1 MQQHDLRPN
10 PGAKTN
16 KRRIG
21 RGNGSG
27 QGTTAG
33 KGTKGQQARSGR
45 NRRGFEGGQLSI
57 AKRMPYKRGFTNHF
71 RVEYSIVNVGRL
83 DELEIDGLIDQTA
96 LARAGVVDMH
106 RPLKILGEGEITR
119 AIQVRADK
127 VSAGARAKIEAAGGS
142 VEELAPRE
150 VKETRDDS
158 ADDAQG
164 AAEA

>member
-1 MQQHDLRPN
+1 MQQHDLQPN

-71 RVEYSIVNVGRL
+71 RVEFEIINVGRL
-83 DELEIDGLIDQTA
+83 DELELDGLIDQTA

-106 RPLKILGEGEITR
+106 RPLKILGDGEITR
-119 AIQVRADK
+119 AIQVRANR
-127 VSAGARAKIEAAGGS
+127 VTAGARAKIEAAGGT
-142 VEELAPRE
+142 VEEIDAPAVTE
-150 VKETRDDS
+150 SGDES
-158 ADDAQG
+158 ATN
-164 AAEA
+164 AE

>member
-1 MQQHDLRPN
+1 MQQHDLQPN
-10 PGAKTN
+10 PGAKKD

-71 RVEYSIVNVGRL
+71 RVEFEIVNVGRL
-83 DELEIDGLIDQTA
+83 EELELEGLIDQTA
-96 LARAGVVDMH
+96 LARAGVVDMD
-106 RPLKILGEGEITR
+106 RPLKILGNGEITR
-119 AIQVRADK
+119 AIQVRANR
-127 VSAGARAKIEAAGGS
+127 VTAAARAKIEAAGGS
-142 VEELAPRE
+142 VEEIDGPEASE
-150 VKETRDDS
+150 
-158 ADDAQG
+158 
-164 AAEA
+164 AAEESNQEPAATQE